1 MINNEKRI
9 NSKSNSDSK
18 SNKFQLSFNMNLR
31 TKTLLIIG
39 LTALLLILVVIN
51 SLFINSANILTDF
64 SLINQPPSLQH
75 LFGTDWMGRD
85 MFTRTMKGLGLSIQ
99 IGAGASI
106 LSSIIAIVL
115 AIVSSFNKYLDSF
128 VAWLVDLFLSI
139 PHILLIILISISLGG
154 GALGV
159 TLGVAFTHW
168 TSLTRVLRA
177 EIKQIKTS
185 EYVKLS
191 ERFGKSKFWI
201 AKKHILPLVITQIVV
216 GTILIFPHAIMHEA
230 SVTFLGFGL
239 SPHEPAIGI
248 ILSESMRYLAT
259 GNWWL
264 ALFPGL
270 ALLIIV
276 LLFDVIGENIKKL
289 LDPTSANE

>member
-1 MINNEKRI
+1 MVIKIAKE
-9 NSKSNSDSK
+9 
-18 SNKFQLSFNMNLR
+18 NKFNLNLR
-31 TKTLLIIG
+31 TKTLLTIG
-39 LTALLLILVVIN
+39 ITVLLFVVVIIN
-51 SLFINSANILTDF
+51 SLLIDSNSILTNF
-64 SLINQPPSLQH
+64 SIINQPPSFEH
-75 LFGTDWMGRD
+75 IFGTDWMGRD
-85 MFTRTMKGLGLSIQ
+85 MFIRTLKGLGLSIQ

-106 LSSIIAIVL
+106 LSSIIAVIL
-115 AIVSSFNKYLDSF
+115 AILSSFNKYLDTAVS
-128 VAWLVDLFLSI
+128 WIVDVFLSV
-139 PHILLIILISISLGG
+139 PHILLIILISIGLGG
-154 GALGV
+154 GAFGV
-159 TLGVAFTHW
+159 TIAVAFTHW

-177 EIKQIKTS
+177 EIKQIQTQDF
-185 EYVKLS
+185 VKLS
-191 ERFGKSKFWI
+191 EKLGKSKLWI
-201 AKKHILPLVITQIVV
+201 ARKHILPLTITQIIV

-276 LLFDVIGENIKKL
+276 LLFDVVGENIKKL
-289 LDPTSANE
+289 LDPTNANE